1 MALIITYNKTFE
13 IITKLIGTETEG
25 EYTALPST
33 SSNKGNT
40 SAPKASTAPKS
51 TSKPQGSQQKR
62 ATAEY
67 GPPPQEGGKIPL
79 VEFWTSFPLFYSGT
93 QVKNTQTA
101 TNRSDKKITVQV
113 KLSDLVWDKSKK
125 AWTDPNGKY
134 GDPAATYKTPVDK
147 LISTFKVHEKEK
159 STIEKCY
166 IDINKAYGLEKI
178 YELGLNTCSGTYCPR
193 NIRGGNTYSMHS
205 WGTAIDI
212 LAGLNGLKTKAP
224 KAQFSK
230 PEYKKFLE
238 IMESNGW
245 YSLGKRYDF
254 DYMHFQTTKP

>member
-1 MALIITYNKTFE
+1 MALIITYNRTFD
-13 IITKLIGTETEG
+13 IITKLIGTEAEG
-25 EYTALPST
+25 EYTS
-33 SSNKGNT
+33 SSNKGAST
-40 SAPKASTAPKS
+40 SPSTSPSSATAPKS
-51 TSKPQGSQQKR
+51 SSSTQGSQQKR

-79 VEFWTSFPLFYSGT
+79 VTFWTAFPLFYSGT
-93 QVKNTQTA
+93 QVKNAQTA
-101 TNRSDKKITVQV
+101 TNQSNKKLTVKV
-113 KLSDLVWDKSKK
+113 KLSDLVWDRSKK
-125 AWTDPNGKY
+125 VWTDPDGKY
-134 GDPAATYKTPVDK
+134 GDAATTYKTPIDK

-159 STIEKCY
+159 SSIEKCY
-166 IDINKAYGLEKI
+166 IDIKKEYGLEKI

-245 YSLGKRYDF
+245 YSLGKQYDF